1 MDTLGGSQQTTIINE
16 SGLYN
21 VILRSDKPKAK
32 EFKRWVTHE
41 VLPAIH
47 KHGAYAVDE
56 LLDDPELAIKA
67 FTALKEEREKR
78 KALELENAQQK
89 QIIGE
94 LQPKANYVDIILD
107 NKGLVTITQIA
118 KDYGMS
124 GQKMNKLLSDLG
136 VQFKQSGQWLLYRK
150 YHDEGYTHSK
160 TIDIVRSDGRPDVV
174 METKWT
180 QKGRLFLYELLKD
193 NGIIPVIE
201 RDMST
206 GAGGG
211 TFYYAH
217 NTYLRNP
224 AIKRHVAAHAGR
236 SRGHHQR
243 FYHPPGGR
251 PGRPKTQHA
260 FGNRGRSARPARGAV
275 RRAAASTA

>member
-1 MDTLGGSQQTTIINE
+1 MNELQVFEYEGAPVRNVVIEEECWWVLADVCRVLGLGTPAKVASRLDPDERGMNLIHTPSGDQNMTIINE

-47 KHGAYAVDE
+47 KHGAYAVDD
-56 LLDDPELAIKA
+56 LLDNPELAIKA

-94 LQPKANYVDIILD
+94 LQPKANYVDIILN
-107 NKGLVTITQIA
+107 NKSLVTITQIS
-118 KDYGMS
+118 KDYGMT
-124 GQKMNKLLSDLG
+124 GQKMNKMLSELG
-136 VQFKQSGQWLLYRK
+136 IQYKQSGQWLLYRK
-150 YHDEGYTHSK
+150 YHDKGYTHSQ

-180 QKGRLFLYELLKD
+180 QKGRLFLYELLKGV
-193 NGIIPVIE
+193 GIVPIIE
-201 RDMST
+201 RDI
-206 GAGGG
+206 GA
-211 TFYYAH
+211 
-217 NTYLRNP
+217 
-224 AIKRHVAAHAGR
+224 
-236 SRGHHQR
+236 
-243 FYHPPGGR
+243 
-251 PGRPKTQHA
+251 
-260 FGNRGRSARPARGAV
+260 
-275 RRAAASTA
+275 